1 MSNSTYAYFTV
12 VGSGDHNRITEILGV
27 EPSSA
32 FTEGT
37 PIPGR
42 FTKYG
47 STKWRIDSAINRDC
61 LLHECLEEHVENVVG
76 QVERIKDKLNLL
88 DPDYEK
94 YIQCVAYYEG
104 SNLGLWLSS
113 DILKRIAALSIGIE
127 FDLYSL
133 PDE

>member
-1 MSNSTYAYFTV
+1 MSNSTYAYYTV
-12 VGSGDHNRITEILGV
+12 VGSGDHNRITETLGV

-42 FTKYG
+42 SGKYG
-47 STKWRIDSAINRDC
+47 ATKWRIDSAINRDC
-61 LLHECLEEHVENVVG
+61 PLHECLEEHVENVVS

-88 DPDYEK
+88 SPDYEK

-104 SNLGLWLSS
+104 CNLGLWLSS
-113 DILKRIAALSIGIE
+113 DLLKRIAALSIGLE